1 MLVAGREIKM
11 KRRHGL
17 WRGLWH
23 KQASKRQA
31 HLGPRQLAGRLSQG
45 HLSGVAAGDG
55 AQQPLQGL
63 GAAQPLQIPYQGKGS
78 IRVARPTEP
87 LTTRKGDLQLH
98 RLGVAGKALELA
110 APLGGMAQGRQ
121 AGCEPLGIAKH
132 GWQDGEV
139 GHGTM
144 PAFSDPSD
152 QGPCV
157 QWPLPQ
163 DCPNAQA
170 AAWAPEPGPLRLG
183 VLASGAGS
191 NFEALVLACRQGN
204 LQADVALLVVNNR
217 ACGAQQRA
225 ERLGVPC
232 QLHDHRN
239 HPSREHLDRV
249 LVDSFQEAA
258 VDLVV
263 MAGWMRVVTPI
274 LIGAFSDRLI
284 NIHPSLLPSF
294 RGLDAVGQALAAGV
308 TLAGCTAHL
317 VSEEV
322 DAGKILVQAAVPVLA
337 GDSHASLSR
346 RIQVQEHR
354 ILPLAVALAAQ
365 G

>member
-1 MLVAGREIKM
+1 V
-11 KRRHGL
+11 
-17 WRGLWH
+17 
-23 KQASKRQA
+23 
-31 HLGPRQLAGRLSQG
+31 
-45 HLSGVAAGDG
+45 
-55 AQQPLQGL
+55 
-63 GAAQPLQIPYQGKGS
+63 AQPAQ
-78 IRVARPTEP
+78 T
-87 LTTRKGDLQLH
+87 LTTGKGDLQVH
-98 RLGVAGKALELA
+98 SLGLAGKPLQLS
-110 APLGGMAQGRQ
+110 APLGEMAQGRQ
-121 AGCEPLGIAKH
+121 AGRESVGIAKH

-139 GHGTM
+139 GQGVM

-163 DCPNAQA
+163 DGDPSQ
-170 AAWAPEPGPLRLG
+170 PLLRLG
-183 VLASGAGS
+183 VMASGAGS
-191 NFEALVLACRQGN
+191 NFEALVQACRQGQ
-204 LQADVALLVVNNR
+204 LQAEVALLVVNNSG
-217 ACGAQQRA
+217 CGAQQRA
-225 ERLGVPC
+225 ERLGIAW

-239 HPSREHLDRV
+239 HPSREQLDRA
-249 LVDSFQEAA
+249 LVDSFQTAA

-274 LIGAFSDRLI
+274 LIGAFPERLI

-322 DAGKILVQAAVPVLA
+322 DAGRILVQAAVPVLP
-337 GDSHASLSR
+337 GDKHASLSR

-354 ILPLAVALAAQ
+354 ILPLAVALTAQ
-365 G
+365 LFGEPG